1 MDVLLKP
8 IEVVASFSRDGTL
21 RPIRFRV
28 ITDDTGYET
37 ILVSTI
43 SRRRREQIGKASLDI
58 YTCLGSVMG
67 RETPFELKYENT
79 TGEWTLY
86 RI

>member
-1 MDVLLKP
+1 MEVLLKP
-8 IEVVASFSRDGTL
+8 IEVVAAFSRDGTL

-37 ILVSTI
+37 VMVKNI
-43 SRRRREQIGKASLDI
+43 SRRRRERAGKASIDI

-67 RETPFELKYENT
+67 RDTPFELKYEIT
-79 TGEWTLY
+79 TGEWSLY
-86 RI
+86 RM